1 MIITGTTGMVGEGV
15 LYECLEHPDI
25 AAVLVINR
33 KTCGVVHPKLK
44 EIIHHNFFDITAIV
58 PQLRGF
64 HACYFC
70 LGVSSLGMKEEIYRH
85 FTYDL
90 TLYMAGVIAEEN
102 PGMTFCYVSGAGTD
116 TTGTSRRM
124 WARIKGQTE
133 NALLQL
139 PFKAV
144 YNFRPAYIQP
154 MRGSKNTHKF
164 YYAFSWLYP
173 LWRWA
178 FRSYVCTLRELGR
191 AMIVVTEKG
200 YERSTLESGDIV
212 RVLKS

>member
-1 MIITGTTGMVGEGV
+1 MVGEGV

-58 PQLRGF
+58 PQLRGY

-90 TLYMAGVIAEEN
+90 TLYMAGAIAAEN
-102 PGMTFCYVSGAGTD
+102 PDMTFCYVSGAGTD
-116 TTGTSRRM
+116 TTGRSRRM
-124 WARIKGQTE
+124 WARVKGETE
-133 NALLQL
+133 KALQQL

-154 MRGSKNTHKF
+154 MRGSKNTHRF

-173 LWRWA
+173 LWRLA
-178 FRSYVCTLRELGR
+178 FRNYVCTLGELGK
-191 AMIVVTEKG
+191 AMIAVTLQG
-200 YERSTLESGDIV
+200 YEKRTLESGDIV
-212 RVLKS
+212 RLLKS

>member
-1 MIITGTTGMVGEGV
+1 MVGEGV

-58 PQLRGF
+58 PQLRGYD
-64 HACYFC
+64 ACYFC

-90 TLYMAGVIAEEN
+90 TLHMAGVFAEQN

-124 WARIKGQTE
+124 WAKIKGQTE
-133 NALLQL
+133 NDLQQL

-154 MRGSKNTHKF
+154 MRGSKNTHRF
-164 YYAFSWLYP
+164 YYALAWLYP
-173 LWRWA
+173 LWRWG
-178 FRSYVCTLRELGR
+178 FRSYVCTLGELGR
-191 AMIVVTEKG
+191 AMITVTRQG
-200 YERSTLESGDIV
+200 YSKNTLESGDIV
-212 RVLKS
+212 RVLKTSSSGN